1 MQVDF
6 GHFES
11 AGGWDIPSD
20 ICRSSYS
27 RSRTSHTAPGRYR
40 DAVRFVNSA
49 ADTEFVQFPREALE
63 CLLTALA
70 LAAWLAL
77 ITILS
82 LQPHHITDLYCLI
95 DNLVPSVSS
104 SDVGCPILLADVEL
118 VTILL

>member
-1 MQVDF
+1 
-6 GHFES
+6 
-11 AGGWDIPSD
+11 
-20 ICRSSYS
+20 
-27 RSRTSHTAPGRYR
+27 
-40 DAVRFVNSA
+40 VNSA

-82 LQPHHITDLYCLI
+82 LQPHHITNPYCMI

-104 SDVGCPILLADVEL
+104 SDVECPILLTDAEL